1 MKTPKALP
9 LILFFLAV
17 FFSLSATEPP
27 TVLRGKIVSNKEA
40 VSFATVSVK
49 GTTIGTVTNENGH
62 FELKKLPAGDFTIRV
77 QSVGYKAMEVPYS
90 RNNLSE
96 VLEINMEADRIGL
109 NEVVVTANRYEAN
122 RQQAPVIVNV
132 LNAGLLQA
140 GNAMCM
146 ADGLSL
152 SPGLR
157 IENNCQNCGFQQVR
171 INGLEGPYSQILI
184 DSRPVFS
191 ALSGVYG
198 IEQIPIAMI
207 ERIEVVRGGGSALYG
222 SNAIAGTINVITR
235 EPVKNSFEAGFNI
248 ASINGKS
255 FDRNTSF
262 NGSLVSDD
270 RAAGIYLF
278 GVNRNRDHYDAN
290 GDGFSEIGLI
300 KANSLGLRSFYKTSN
315 QGKLTFTYHYVGEF
329 RRGGN
334 KFDLQPHET
343 DITEQTDHQINGG
356 ELVYDHFSKDLR
368 SKWSVYTSAQHIDRQ
383 SYYGAQ
389 QDLNAYGSTNDFTV
403 VGGLQWTRKE
413 AKALF
418 GKADFVAGSEL
429 QINNMHDLMPGYD
442 RDLKQDIMI
451 AGAYGQSE
459 WKLPKGSLMLGLRL
473 DKHNLIEK
481 VIVSPRVT
489 FLSNITPAIQWRS
502 SISTGFRAPQA
513 FDEDLHIIAV
523 NGGVMLIQ
531 LDPNLRPEYS
541 KSISSSIDAYFN
553 LFNKESNLMF
563 EGFYTQLD
571 DVFVLET
578 LDTDEQGNMIVE
590 RRNGSGAKVFGI
602 NVENRTVI
610 SQKMQLQ
617 TGFTLQRSRYKEPE
631 AWSDDPESEL
641 LTALP
646 KSPNIYGYFH
656 FIKEFNPKLSTTI
669 SGLYTGPMKIPHFAG
684 YIPNDELKTTPD
696 FFEVNVKL
704 SHTFKIADGMMVK
717 AEAGIQNLFNSY
729 QQDFD
734 FGTFR
739 DAGYMYGPM
748 RPRTFFVALKIG
760 NLL

>member
-1 MKTPKALP
+1 
-9 LILFFLAV
+9 
-17 FFSLSATEPP
+17 
-27 TVLRGKIVSNKEA
+27 
-40 VSFATVSVK
+40 
-49 GTTIGTVTNENGH
+49 
-62 FELKKLPAGDFTIRV
+62 
-77 QSVGYKAMEVPYS
+77 
-90 RNNLSE
+90 
-96 VLEINMEADRIGL
+96 
-109 NEVVVTANRYEAN
+109 
-122 RQQAPVIVNV
+122 
-132 LNAGLLQA
+132 
-140 GNAMCM
+140 
-146 ADGLSL
+146 
-152 SPGLR
+152 
-157 IENNCQNCGFQQVR
+157 
-171 INGLEGPYSQILI
+171 
-184 DSRPVFS
+184 
-191 ALSGVYG
+191 
-198 IEQIPIAMI
+198 
-207 ERIEVVRGGGSALYG
+207 
-222 SNAIAGTINVITR
+222 
-235 EPVKNSFEAGFNI
+235 
-248 ASINGKS
+248 
-255 FDRNTSF
+255 
-262 NGSLVSDD
+262 
-270 RAAGIYLF
+270 
-278 GVNRNRDHYDAN
+278 
-290 GDGFSEIGLI
+290 
-300 KANSLGLRSFYKTSN
+300 
-315 QGKLTFTYHYVGEF
+315 
-329 RRGGN
+329 
-334 KFDLQPHET
+334 
-343 DITEQTDHQINGG
+343 
-356 ELVYDHFSKDLR
+356 
-368 SKWSVYTSAQHIDRQ
+368 
-383 SYYGAQ
+383 
-389 QDLNAYGSTNDFTV
+389 LNAYGSTNDFTV